1 MNEASSLP
9 FHIPFIGIAFKFV
22 IPNNSSISFF
32 VLVDESIDATD
43 LPILAAFGNPCIGV
57 GALIGGAIS
66 PLE

>member
-1 MNEASSLP
+1 M
-9 FHIPFIGIAFKFV
+9 PFIGKAFKFV

-32 VLVDESIDATD
+32 VFVEESIDATD
-43 LPILAAFGNPCIGV
+43 LPILAASGNPCGGV